1 MAGELDRLAQS
12 LNRLIEQE
20 RFTEAQAIVPEY
32 AQELDRLLR
41 ANGGEEVLKQAIATF
56 HAALNRAR
64 TARAHMAGELSD
76 VHRSRAYTGEAVE
89 AHGNWQL
96 LG

>member
-32 AQELDRLLR
+32 AQELDR
-41 ANGGEEVLKQAIATF
+41 GEEVLKQAIATF

-76 VHRSRAYTGEAVE
+76 VHRSRAYTGETVE
-89 AHGNWQL
+89 AQGHWQL

>member
-20 RFTEAQAIVPEY
+20 RFAEAQAILPEY

-41 ANGGEEVLKQAIATF
+41 ANGGEEVLKQAVATF
-56 HAALNRAR
+56 HAALNKAR

-76 VHRSRAYTGEAVE
+76 VSRARAYTGETAE
-89 AHGNWQL
+89 APAGWQL
-96 LG
+96 LA